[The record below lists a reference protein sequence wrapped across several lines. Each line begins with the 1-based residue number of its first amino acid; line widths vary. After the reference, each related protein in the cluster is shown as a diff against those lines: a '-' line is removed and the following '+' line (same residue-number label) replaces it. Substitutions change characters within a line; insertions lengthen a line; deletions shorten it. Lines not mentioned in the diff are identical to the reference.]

1 MINFSNIKVLI
12 FDCDGTL
19 TNGIY
24 QISENTGTV
33 TKSFY
38 TRDFYAIE
46 QVLRNGLQVMIVTQS
61 HDRVMYQQLQRIC
74 NHSKFWLDMWCTK
87 KLILMEGVDNK
98 EQNIFDELLDRKFG
112 WDNVAYMG
120 DAENDIPSIKKALF
134 TGCPSD
140 AIEEVK
146 ENSNYISDFP
156 GGKGAVYDFCM
167 YIYNKNDKE
176 NR

>member
-1 MINFSNIKVLI
+1 
-12 FDCDGTL
+12 
-19 TNGIY
+19 
-24 QISENTGTV
+24 
-33 TKSFY
+33 
-38 TRDFYAIE
+38 
-46 QVLRNGLQVMIVTQS
+46 
-61 HDRVMYQQLQRIC
+61 
-74 NHSKFWLDMWCTK
+74 
-87 KLILMEGVDNK
+87 MEGVDNK

-120 DAENDIPSIKKALF
+120 DAENDIPSIKKASF

-156 GGKGAVYDFCM
+156 GGRGAVYDFCM

-176 NR
+176 NQ